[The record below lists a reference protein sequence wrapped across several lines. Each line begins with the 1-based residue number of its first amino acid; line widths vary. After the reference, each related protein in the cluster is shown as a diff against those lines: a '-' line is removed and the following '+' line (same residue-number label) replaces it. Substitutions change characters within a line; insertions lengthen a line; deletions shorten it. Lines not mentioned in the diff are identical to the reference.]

1 MALRPATLDI
11 VAAENFYGDITQQIG
26 EADVAVMSILSN
38 PDQDPH
44 EFEAGPSVARKLANA
59 ALVIYNSVDYDLWVP
74 KLSVAS
80 LCSNES

>member
-1 MALRPATLDI
+1 
-11 VAAENFYGDITQQIG
+11 
-26 EADVAVMSILSN
+26 
-38 PDQDPH
+38 
-44 EFEAGPSVARKLANA
+44 VARKLANA